1 VNVFAFCAK
10 IQLLKE
16 YSTIIKHSKGGFI
29 MFTQMRRISSSFWPS
44 QLALILIGLICLAF
58 VSAPSSQQK
67 FASNDGDTAIFTP
80 HVWALE
86 YGVADVQRAA
96 DFYTGAL
103 GFEVEENNCCAPLK
117 VLRNGAVR
125 LLLNRSE
132 AKLPAA
138 DAANVH
144 LNMRVG
150 DLAVAAE
157 AVRQK
162 GGTLVDASPHPFAL
176 GQSMTIHDPFG
187 NSINLLDIAS
197 DNKTADSKPA
207 VFNIGVLG
215 EKLEQIEAFYTGLGF
230 QIFSREYLPDLP
242 LQRHGVVALV
252 LPGSAKSPAKS
263 GTRQGTIV
271 LGVSDFNAAVKSL
284 QSRGIKISKSATTAK
299 TAILWDPSGNQL
311 KLMELPANLLAA
323 ANGMSKSGSTPA
335 LAQAGFERF
344 KKLEGKWL
352 GRSTK
357 GWEETIHFKT
367 IAQGSVVVENS
378 FDAHPNETMMTMF
391 YLDGGRLMLTHYCVA
406 RNQPRLEATVFED
419 EGRTIMFTFR
429 DATNLPSR
437 DKGHMDKAM
446 FRFVDDDH
454 FSSQWT
460 WYQDGQEN
468 WMEEIK
474 CERKP

>member
-1 VNVFAFCAK
+1 MISQKCKTNLGAWHTLFA
-10 IQLLKE
+10 L
-16 YSTIIKHSKGGFI
+16 IIIGIACLGFVAA
-29 MFTQMRRISSSFWPS
+29 SSSR
-44 QLALILIGLICLAF
+44 
-58 VSAPSSQQK
+58 QK
-67 FASNDGDTAIFTP
+67 SASNEGGASVFTP
-80 HVWALE
+80 YVWAFE
-86 YGVADVQRAA
+86 YGVADMQRAV

-103 GFEVEENNCCAPLK
+103 GFEVEENNCCAPLS

-132 AKLPAA
+132 AKMPAA
-138 DAANVH
+138 NASNVH

-162 GGTLVDASPHPFAL
+162 GGTIDDASPQLFAL

-187 NSINLLDIAS
+187 NSINLLDIAN
-197 DNKTADSKPA
+197 DDKTADSYPV

-215 EKLEQIEAFYTGLGF
+215 ENLEELEAFYTRLGF
-230 QIFSREYLPDLP
+230 QIFSREYIPALP

-252 LPGSAKSPAKS
+252 LHGGAKTPAKS

-271 LGVSDFNAAVKSL
+271 LGVEDFNAAEKSL
-284 QSRGIKISKSATTAK
+284 QSRGIKISKPPATGK
-299 TAILWDPSGNQL
+299 TAILRDPSGNQL
-311 KLMELPANLLAA
+311 KLMELPSNLLTA
-323 ANGMSKSGSTPA
+323 ANGVNAGSKSASTPA
-335 LAQAGFERF
+335 LAHAGFERF
-344 KKLEGKWL
+344 KKLEGQWL

-357 GWEETIHFKT
+357 GWEEIVNFKT
-367 IAQGSVVVENS
+367 IAKSSVVVENS

-391 YLDGGRLMLTHYCVA
+391 YLDGDRLMLTHYCVA
-406 RNQPRLEATVFED
+406 RNQPRLEATSFED
-419 EGRTIMFTFR
+419 DGRTITFTFH

-437 DKGHMDKAM
+437 DKGHMDKAV
-446 FRFVDDDH
+446 FRFADDDH

-460 WYQDGQEN
+460 WYQDGKEN

-474 CERKP
+474 CERKQ

>member
-1 VNVFAFCAK
+1 MIAQQRRPNLGGRPTLFA
-10 IQLLKE
+10 L
-16 YSTIIKHSKGGFI
+16 
-29 MFTQMRRISSSFWPS
+29 P
-44 QLALILIGLICLAF
+44 LIGVACLGFA
-58 VSAPSSQQK
+58 AASSQQK
-67 FASNDGDTAIFTP
+67 SARNDGGPSNFSP
-80 HVWALE
+80 YVWAFE
-86 YGVADVQRAA
+86 YGVADVQRAI

-103 GFEVEENNCCAPLK
+103 GFEVEDNNCCTPLK
-117 VLRNGAVR
+117 VLRNGSVR
-125 LLLNRSE
+125 LLLNRIE
-132 AKLPAA
+132 AKMPTANA
-138 DAANVH
+138 SNVH

-150 DLAVAAE
+150 DLTVAAE

-162 GGTLVDASPHPFAL
+162 GGTLEDESPQPFAL

-187 NSINLLDIAS
+187 NAINLLDVAN
-197 DNKTADSKPA
+197 DNKAADSKPA

-215 EKLEQIEAFYTGLGF
+215 EKLEQIEAFYTSLGF

-252 LPGSAKSPAKS
+252 LHGGAKSPAKS

-284 QSRGIKISKSATTAK
+284 QSRGIKISNSSATAK
-299 TAILWDPSGNQL
+299 TAILRDPSGNQL
-311 KLMELPANLLAA
+311 KLMELPSNLLTA
-323 ANGMSKSGSTPA
+323 ANGVNAGSKSASTPA

-344 KKLEGKWL
+344 KKLEGQWL

-357 GWEETIHFKT
+357 GWEETVNFKT

-391 YLDGGRLMLTHYCVA
+391 YLDGDRLLLTHYCVA
-406 RNQPRLEATVFED
+406 RNQPRLEATSFED
-419 EGRTIMFTFR
+419 DGRTITFTFL

-437 DKGHMDKAM
+437 DKGHMDKAV
-446 FRFVDDDH
+446 FRFADDDH

-460 WYQDGQEN
+460 WYQDGKEN

-474 CERKP
+474 CERKQTNAASKE